1 MENMK
6 DQVVVVFSY
15 QAGSITP
22 GVLADLI
29 ENGIGFEGKYL
40 RSYFEKI
47 KNGNCSIKN
56 RLKAIRESKS
66 YDFGTFRLS
75 EEKDKDCPSLFIHQ
89 RNTYDHLKMRFHANQ
104 LPNGE
109 FFNRLASIEGFNFGY
124 IEDYEFNY
132 WQNAERL
139 CFYEMH
145 GMPHQHLP
153 KKSNGLSYPLEE
165 DIVDISLNLGRDI
178 EYPGMLFAI
187 APVMWVNKSF
197 INHVCPAFFSNMSL
211 FVDVQNITGNICSLK
226 LCDDLK
232 PNGTD
237 IEKIEKIANDINFS
251 VFEAEAKELIRLAPS
266 DPMFEINDV
275 DIRGERCREYVVWV
289 DDQEKQTKKSKAKRK
304 LVNVFN
310 SKGERINAYSEET
323 GK

>member
-1 MENMK
+1 MDNMK

-22 GVLADLI
+22 SVLADII
-29 ENGIGFEGKYL
+29 EYGIGFEGNYL
-40 RSYFEKI
+40 RSSFEKI

-66 YDFGTFRLS
+66 YDFCTFQLN
-75 EEKDKDCPSLFIHQ
+75 EKKDEDCPRLFIHQ
-89 RNTYDHLKMRFHANQ
+89 RNTYDHLKMRFHAGQ

-139 CFYEMH
+139 CFYEMRNV
-145 GMPHQHLP
+145 PHHHLP
-153 KKSNGLSYPLEE
+153 KKSNGMPYPLEE
-165 DIVDISLNLGRDI
+165 DIVDISLNFGRDI
-178 EYPGMLFAI
+178 EYPGVLFAI
-187 APVMWVNKSF
+187 APTMWVNKSF
-197 INHVCPAFFSNMSL
+197 ISNVCPAFLSNMSP
-211 FVDVQNITGNICSLK
+211 FVDVKNITENICCLK

-232 PNGTD
+232 PNSAD
-237 IEKIEKIANDINFS
+237 IEKIERIAKDINFS
-251 VFEAEAKELIRLAPS
+251 VFEAEGKELIKFAPS
-266 DPMFEINDV
+266 DPMFEINNIDLK
-275 DIRGERCREYVVWV
+275 GEKCREYVVWV
-289 DDQEKQTKKSKAKRK
+289 DDQRKQTKKSKAKTK

-310 SKGERINAYSEET
+310 SKGDRVNAYSEEI